1 MRGRRTDPGGESRNN
16 RLSPGVAA
24 GSADYAG
31 PVMGSA
37 LRKAVSRAWGRARRL
52 ARLLWDAAWAAPD
65 RHVPFAP
72 RLGRTPRLA
81 LGVVGLV
88 AVLVLAASADQQL
101 VQLVPSSLA
110 WALAALQALPLL
122 LVVSRPLAAWRLSAL
137 GLTLATFAEVGH
149 APTPFWPWPVSAC
162 IAFVVLVF
170 VTAQRYGRDVAIGV
184 DLLTAGAVLLPAVL
198 LVDLPPVVLGV
209 SVVAVTL
216 VLVLGESIHSRLEAE
231 RHLEQAEQ
239 QRRAGLARQAVLE
252 ERSRIARELH
262 DVVAHHMSM
271 IAIQAE
277 AAPYK
282 EPGLP
287 EQTRRTFTAIREAS
301 TTALT
306 EMRRVIGLLREE
318 DEGPERAPQPGID
331 GIPDMVRAARG
342 AGMQVDLTLTGG
354 PDRVPSVVDVSV
366 YRIVQE
372 ALSNA
377 GRHAPGA
384 HVAIEVE
391 RSSGGVRIEV
401 IDDGGASGGR
411 APLAPGGNGGHGL
424 TGMLERAALLG
435 GTLRAGRRHDG
446 GFSVVAWLPMDGP
459 RVRTRDGRG
468 ESSTNGFE
476 EPEGTDRT
484 NGSDGPAG
492 VGPTTGLP
500 GGGGLDALGGHVG
513 TRKTGDGHVNGQP
526 RPDGQGEG

>member
-1 MRGRRTDPGGESRNN
+1 
-16 RLSPGVAA
+16 
-24 GSADYAG
+24 
-31 PVMGSA
+31 MGSA
-37 LRKAVSRAWGRARRL
+37 LRNAVSRAWGRGRRV

-72 RLGRTPRLA
+72 QLGRTTRLA
-81 LGVVGLV
+81 LGVTGLV
-88 AVLVLAASADQQL
+88 VVLVLAASADQQL

-122 LVVSRPLAAWRLSAL
+122 LVVSRPLAAWRLSTL

-149 APTPFWPWPVSAC
+149 APTPFWPWPVSSC

-170 VTAQRYGRDVAIGV
+170 VTAQRYGRDIAIGV
-184 DLLTAGAVLLPAVL
+184 DLLTAGAVLLPALL

-209 SVVAVTL
+209 AVVAVTL

-318 DEGPERAPQPGID
+318 DEGAERAPQPGID

-391 RSSGGVRIEV
+391 RSAGGVRIEV
-401 IDDGGASGGR
+401 IDDGGPGGSR
-411 APLAPGGNGGHGL
+411 APLPPGGNGGHGL
-424 TGMLERAALLG
+424 TGMRERAALLG
-435 GTLRAGRRHDG
+435 GTLRAGHRRSG
-446 GFSVVAWLPMDGP
+446 GFAVTAWLPMDGP
-459 RVRTRDGRG
+459 RVRTREGRG
-468 ESSTNGFE
+468 ESSTNGITIKDLTANGLGDE
-476 EPEGTDRT
+476 DTGTTSTSSDGNSR
-484 NGSDGPAG
+484 NGIGGPAG
-492 VGPTTGLP
+492 VDLTGAGHP
-500 GGGGLDALGGHVG
+500 GGGGLDALGGHLDVEM
-513 TRKTGDGHVNGQP
+513 GDRHVNGQRDGRAGE
-526 RPDGQGEG
+526 RPNGQGER